1 MTCEFDLFNPPKEY
15 NYNLMNKNIEL
26 DNLQNP
32 YIQVV
37 WEDTPDNFTQERIKR
52 VRSYFEKKYKSKN
65 VNVVTKVKTLDS
77 EIQSVDISMNIL
89 DENFQK
95 DLISKFLNNNDFS
108 DVEEQ
113 IMEFNEVVENK
124 ISSEKSDI
132 TPFKKWYINK
142 IEFSNFLSFGD
153 NQVLDFKKVKGISAV
168 ESNPPNFGGK
178 TVLTVDLLL
187 FLFFN
192 TTTKTNKAE
201 EIFNRFRDKNK
212 VSVKGDITIDGEN
225 YIIVREVIRKPKRK
239 GDGFT
244 VSTKLDFFKKLSD
257 GSLLNF
263 TGEQRR
269 ETEEFIKKSI
279 GEMNDFLMTIL
290 TTASN
295 LEELIDSK
303 PTARGQVLSRFLGL
317 DSLKL
322 KEETAKEITSN
333 FSKRMTSNLY
343 NIEDLKSDIQTNKDK
358 IAIENEN
365 LESYDVKLKD
375 VLERIEKGQKYRDE
389 WIQKKHTG
397 IDNDLLRI
405 NPNDL
410 TLEIQGFEIKIKNI
424 KSDIKNLTIVEPSE
438 FYHEDRHDDI
448 KDLLSDSKVKLGT
461 LQSKKIDIEDELKSF
476 EGGIECQYCGIVLAQ
491 SEYNDK
497 RKLELNEIID
507 NIKESEL
514 LVKKYS
520 EQEKEFVDLKKQF
533 DEYEKN
539 KLVKEKYEIQ
549 LESFELKKK
558 GVEDNLKR
566 FKEQEIKVNEN
577 NKIDE
582 VLVKADL
589 RIDELNTEKDGVNSD
604 ITTSKNN
611 ILKYEEKIVELK
623 KYIETIKKEEE
634 QLRIY
639 KIYLELFG
647 KKGISKMIMRS
658 MTPVINS
665 ELQRL
670 LMDSA
675 EFKLEVRIS
684 DKDEVEFWMVDNN
697 TQIEKLMSS
706 GSGYERTIAS
716 LALRAVLSKVCSLP
730 KPNIVVFDEVFGKIS
745 NDNLEMVSEFFHKIK
760 SYFEKIFV
768 ITHNPMVSQWSDS
781 IVKIE
786 KTNNV
791 SKVVQ

>member
-1 MTCEFDLFNPPKEY
+1 MDLFNQPIEFDY
-15 NYNLMNKNIEL
+15 INMNHELKVDEIE
-26 DNLQNP
+26 NP

-52 VRSYFEKKYKSKN
+52 VRSYFEKKYGSKN
-65 VNVVTKVKTLDS
+65 VNVVTKVKS
-77 EIQSVDISMNIL
+77 SNEEIQSVDVSMNIL

-95 DLISKFLNNNDFS
+95 DLITKFLKVHELLD
-108 DVEEQ
+108 DEKE
-113 IMEFNEVVENK
+113 ILEFNDIVENK
-124 ISSEKSDI
+124 VSADKSDI

-153 NQVLDFKKVKGISAV
+153 NQVLDFNKVKGITAV

-225 YIIVREVIRKPKRK
+225 YIIVREVIRKPKRS
-239 GDGFT
+239 GEGFT
-244 VSTKLDFFKKLSD
+244 VSTKLDFFKKLVD
-257 GSLLNF
+257 GSLVNF

-269 ETEEFIKKSI
+269 ETEEFIKRSI

-290 TTASN
+290 TTSSN

-322 KEETAKEITSN
+322 KEEAAKEIVSN
-333 FSKRMTSNLY
+333 FNKRMTSNLY
-343 NIEDLKSDIQTNKDK
+343 NIEDLKSDIEINKEK
-358 IAIENEN
+358 ISEEKVNIKT
-365 LESYDVKLKD
+365 YDNQIKD
-375 VLERIEKGQKYRDE
+375 VNERIDKGQKYRDE

-397 IDNDLLRI
+397 IDKDLLRV

-410 TLEIQGFEIKIKNI
+410 DL
-424 KSDIKNLTIVEPSE
+424 DIKNYESKVTKTQKDIYELNITEPPKGYEEDKHDGVKELLLMSE
-438 FYHEDRHDDI
+438 ISFGTTESKI
-448 KDLLSDSKVKLGT
+448 KD
-461 LQSKKIDIEDELKSF
+461 IEGELKEF
-476 EGGIECQYCGIVLAQ
+476 EGGIKCQYCGITLAQ
-491 SEYNDK
+491 SEYSENK
-497 RKLELNEIID
+497 KLELIEL
-507 NIKESEL
+507 KEYLKKCVKE
-514 LVKKYS
+514 VKKYTK
-520 EQEKEFVDLKKQF
+520 EEKIFVDLKNQF
-533 DEYEKN
+533 DVYEKN
-539 KLVKEKYEIQ
+539 KLVKEKCEIQ
-549 LESFELKKK
+549 IESFELKKK
-558 GVEDNLKR
+558 GVEDILNR
-566 FKEQEIKVNEN
+566 FREQEVKVKEN

-582 VLVKADL
+582 VLLKADMRL
-589 RIDELNTEKDGVNSD
+589 DELTNEKEEVNSN
-604 ITTSKNN
+604 ITTSNNN
-611 ILKYEEKIVELK
+611 ITKYKDKIEELNGFITR
-623 KYIETIKKEEE
+623 IKEEE
-634 QLRIY
+634 EKLRVY

-647 KKGISKMIMRS
+647 KKGITKMIMRS

-684 DKDEVEFWMVDNN
+684 EKDEVEFWMVDNN

-745 NDNLEMVSEFFHKIK
+745 NDNLDMVSEFFHKIK

-786 KTNNV
+786 KNKNV

>member
-1 MTCEFDLFNPPKEY
+1 MSYLGDEKE
-15 NYNLMNKNIEL
+15 
-26 DNLQNP
+26 
-32 YIQVV
+32 
-37 WEDTPDNFTQERIKR
+37 
-52 VRSYFEKKYKSKN
+52 
-65 VNVVTKVKTLDS
+65 
-77 EIQSVDISMNIL
+77 IL
-89 DENFQK
+89 
-95 DLISKFLNNNDFS
+95 
-108 DVEEQ
+108 
-113 IMEFNEVVENK
+113 EFNDIVENK
-124 ISSEKSDI
+124 VSADKSDI
-132 TPFKKWYINK
+132 TPFKKWYINR

-153 NQVLDFKKVKGISAV
+153 NQVIDFNKVNGITAV

-225 YIIVREVIRKPKRK
+225 YIIVREVIRKPKRN

-244 VSTKLDFFKKLSD
+244 VSTKLDFFKKLVD
-257 GSLLNF
+257 GSLVNF

-269 ETEEFIKKSI
+269 ETEEFIKRSI

-290 TTASN
+290 TTSSN

-322 KEETAKEITSN
+322 KEEAAKEIVSN
-333 FSKRMTSNLY
+333 FNKRMTSNLY
-343 NIEDLKSDIQTNKDK
+343 NIEDLKSDIEINKEK
-358 IAIENEN
+358 ISEEKVNIKIYNN
-365 LESYDVKLKD
+365 QIKD
-375 VLERIEKGQKYRDE
+375 VNERIDKGQKYRDE

-397 IDNDLLRI
+397 IDKDLLRV

-410 TLEIQGFEIKIKNI
+410 DL
-424 KSDIKNLTIVEPSE
+424 DIKNYESKITNTQKDIDELDITEPPKGYEEDKHDGVKELLLMSE
-438 FYHEDRHDDI
+438 ISFGTTESKI
-448 KDLLSDSKVKLGT
+448 KD
-461 LQSKKIDIEDELKSF
+461 IEGELKEF
-476 EGGIECQYCGIVLAQ
+476 EGGIKCQYCGITLAQ
-491 SEYNDK
+491 SEYSENK
-497 RKLELNEIID
+497 KLELIEL
-507 NIKESEL
+507 KEYLKKCVKE
-514 LVKKYS
+514 VKKHTK
-520 EQEKEFVDLKKQF
+520 EEKIFVDLKNQF
-533 DEYEKN
+533 DVYEKN
-539 KLVKEKYEIQ
+539 KLVKEKCEIQ
-549 LESFELKKK
+549 IESFELKKK
-558 GVEDNLKR
+558 GVEDILNR
-566 FKEQEIKVNEN
+566 FREQEVKVKDN

-582 VLVKADL
+582 VLLKADMRL
-589 RIDELNTEKDGVNSD
+589 DELTNEKEEVNSN
-604 ITTSKNN
+604 ITTSNNN
-611 ILKYEEKIVELK
+611 INKYKDKIEELNGFITR
-623 KYIETIKKEEE
+623 IKEEE
-634 QLRIY
+634 EKLRVY

-647 KKGISKMIMRS
+647 KKGITKMIMRS

-684 DKDEVEFWMVDNN
+684 EKDEVEFWMVDNN

-745 NDNLEMVSEFFHKIK
+745 NDNLDMVSEFFHKIK

-786 KTNNV
+786 KTKNV

>member
-1 MTCEFDLFNPPKEY
+1 MDLFNQPIEF
-15 NYNLMNKNIEL
+15 NYDYMNHDLKVETFE
-26 DNLQNP
+26 NP

-52 VRSYFEKKYKSKN
+52 VRAYFEKKYGSKN
-65 VNVVTKVKTLDS
+65 VNVVTKVKSTED
-77 EIQSVDISMNIL
+77 EVQSVDVSMNIL

-95 DLISKFLNNNDFS
+95 DLITKYLKVHELS
-108 DVEEQ
+108 DDEKE
-113 IMEFNEVVENK
+113 ILDFNEVVENK
-124 ISSEKSDI
+124 VSADKSDI

-153 NQVLDFKKVKGISAV
+153 NQVLDFDKVKGITAV

-225 YIIVREVIRKPKRK
+225 YIIVREVIRKPKRS

-244 VSTKLDFFKKLSD
+244 VSTKLDFFKKLVD
-257 GSLLNF
+257 GSLVNF

-269 ETEEFIKKSI
+269 ETEEFIKRSI

-322 KEETAKEITSN
+322 KEEAAKEIVSN

-343 NIEDLKSDIQTNKDK
+343 NVEDLKSDIETNKEK
-358 IAIENEN
+358 ISEEENN
-365 LESYDVKLKD
+365 IKTYNNQIKD
-375 VLERIEKGQKYRDE
+375 VNDRIEKGQRYRDE
-389 WIQKKHTG
+389 WLQKKHTG
-397 IDNDLLRI
+397 IDKDLLRV

-410 TLEIQGFEIKIKNI
+410 DLEIKNYESKITNTQK
-424 KSDIKNLTIVEPSE
+424 DIDNLKIVEPSK
-438 FYHEDRHDDI
+438 FYEEDKHDGV
-448 KDLLSDSKVKLGT
+448 KELLSESKVNFGT
-461 LQSKKIDIEDELKSF
+461 TESKINDIEEELKEF
-476 EGGIECQYCGIVLAQ
+476 EGGIKCQYCGITLAQ
-491 SEYNDK
+491 SEYSEK
-497 RKLELNEIID
+497 KKKELITL
-507 NIKESEL
+507 KENLKTYTKE
-514 LVKKYS
+514 VKKYT
-520 EQEKEFVDLKKQF
+520 KEEETFVDLKNQF

-549 LESFELKKK
+549 VESFELKKK
-558 GVEDNLKR
+558 GVEETLKR
-566 FKEQEIKVNEN
+566 FKEQEVKVKEN

-582 VLVKADL
+582 VLLKADMRL
-589 RIDELNTEKDGVNSD
+589 DELTNEKESVNSN

-611 ILKYEEKIVELK
+611 IDKYKDKIEELNGF
-623 KYIETIKKEEE
+623 IERIKEEE
-634 QLRIY
+634 EKLRIY
-639 KIYLELFG
+639 KIYLDLFG

-684 DKDEVEFWMVDNN
+684 EKDEVEFWMVDNN

-781 IVKIE
+781 IVKIQ
-786 KTNNV
+786 KNNNV

>member
-1 MTCEFDLFNPPKEY
+1 MDLFNQPIEFDY
-15 NYNLMNKNIEL
+15 INMNHELKVDEIE
-26 DNLQNP
+26 NP

-52 VRSYFEKKYKSKN
+52 VRSYFEKKYGSKN
-65 VNVVTKVKTLDS
+65 VNVVTKVKS
-77 EIQSVDISMNIL
+77 SNEEIQSVDVSMNIL

-95 DLISKFLNNNDFS
+95 DLITKFLKVHELLD
-108 DVEEQ
+108 DEKE
-113 IMEFNEVVENK
+113 ILEFNDIVENK
-124 ISSEKSDI
+124 VSADKSDI

-153 NQVLDFKKVKGISAV
+153 NQVLDFNKVKGITAV

-225 YIIVREVIRKPKRK
+225 YIIVREVIRKPKRS
-239 GDGFT
+239 GEGFT
-244 VSTKLDFFKKLSD
+244 VSTKLDFFKKLVD
-257 GSLLNF
+257 GSLVNF

-269 ETEEFIKKSI
+269 ETEEFIKRSI

-290 TTASN
+290 TTSSN

-322 KEETAKEITSN
+322 KEEAAKEIVSN
-333 FSKRMTSNLY
+333 FNKRMTSNLY
-343 NIEDLKSDIQTNKDK
+343 NIEDLKSDIEINKEK
-358 IAIENEN
+358 ISEEKVNIKT
-365 LESYDVKLKD
+365 YDNQIKD
-375 VLERIEKGQKYRDE
+375 VNERIDKGQKYRDE

-397 IDNDLLRI
+397 IDKDLLRV

-410 TLEIQGFEIKIKNI
+410 DL
-424 KSDIKNLTIVEPSE
+424 DIKNYESKITNTQKDIDELDITEPPKGYEEDKHDGVKELLLMSE
-438 FYHEDRHDDI
+438 ISFGTTESKI
-448 KDLLSDSKVKLGT
+448 KD
-461 LQSKKIDIEDELKSF
+461 IEGELKEF
-476 EGGIECQYCGIVLAQ
+476 EGGIKCQYCGITLAQ
-491 SEYNDK
+491 SEYSENK
-497 RKLELNEIID
+497 KLELIEL
-507 NIKESEL
+507 KEYLKKCVKE
-514 LVKKYS
+514 VKKYTK
-520 EQEKEFVDLKKQF
+520 EEKIFVDLKNQF
-533 DEYEKN
+533 DVYEKN
-539 KLVKEKYEIQ
+539 KLVKEKCEIQ
-549 LESFELKKK
+549 IESFELKKK
-558 GVEDNLKR
+558 GVEDILNR
-566 FKEQEIKVNEN
+566 FREQEVKVKEN

-582 VLVKADL
+582 VLLKADMRL
-589 RIDELNTEKDGVNSD
+589 DELTNEKEEVNSN
-604 ITTSKNN
+604 ITTSNNN
-611 ILKYEEKIVELK
+611 ITKYKDKIEELNGFITR
-623 KYIETIKKEEE
+623 IKEEE
-634 QLRIY
+634 EKLRVY

-647 KKGISKMIMRS
+647 KKGITKMIMRS

-684 DKDEVEFWMVDNN
+684 EKDEVEFWMVDNN

-730 KPNIVVFDEVFGKIS
+730 KPNIVVFDEVYGKIS
-745 NDNLEMVSEFFHKIK
+745 NDNLDMVSEFFHKIK

-786 KTNNV
+786 KTKNV

>member
-1 MTCEFDLFNPPKEY
+1 M
-15 NYNLMNKNIEL
+15 
-26 DNLQNP
+26 
-32 YIQVV
+32 
-37 WEDTPDNFTQERIKR
+37 
-52 VRSYFEKKYKSKN
+52 
-65 VNVVTKVKTLDS
+65 
-77 EIQSVDISMNIL
+77 
-89 DENFQK
+89 
-95 DLISKFLNNNDFS
+95 
-108 DVEEQ
+108 
-113 IMEFNEVVENK
+113 
-124 ISSEKSDI
+124 
-132 TPFKKWYINK
+132 
-142 IEFSNFLSFGD
+142 
-153 NQVLDFKKVKGISAV
+153 
-168 ESNPPNFGGK
+168 
-178 TVLTVDLLL
+178 
-187 FLFFN
+187 
-192 TTTKTNKAE
+192 
-201 EIFNRFRDKNK
+201 
-212 VSVKGDITIDGEN
+212 
-225 YIIVREVIRKPKRK
+225 
-239 GDGFT
+239 
-244 VSTKLDFFKKLSD
+244 
-257 GSLLNF
+257 NF

-290 TTASN
+290 TTSSN

-322 KEETAKEITSN
+322 KEEAAKEIVSN

-343 NIEDLKSDIQTNKDK
+343 NVQDLKSDIETNKEK
-358 IAIENEN
+358 ISEEENN
-365 LESYDVKLKD
+365 ITSYNEQIKD
-375 VLERIEKGQKYRDE
+375 VNERIDKGQKYRDE
-389 WIQKKHTG
+389 WLQKKHTG
-397 IDNDLLRI
+397 IDNDLLRT
-405 NPNDL
+405 NPD
-410 TLEIQGFEIKIKNI
+410 TLEAEINSYKLKIYNT
-424 KSDIKNLTIVEPSE
+424 KSDIDELKIIEPSE
-438 FYHEDRHDDI
+438 FYKEDEHDKV
-448 KDLLSDSKVKLGT
+448 KDLLSESKISLGTTESKVE
-461 LQSKKIDIEDELKSF
+461 DIETELKEF
-476 EGGIECQYCGIVLAQ
+476 EGGIKCQYCGITLAQ
-491 SEYNDK
+491 SEYSEK
-497 RKLELNEIID
+497 KKKELIGL
-507 NIKESEL
+507 KESIKSLTKE
-514 LVKKYS
+514 VKKYT
-520 EQEKEFVDLKKQF
+520 KEEESFVDLKNQF

-549 LESFELKKK
+549 LESFEIKK
-558 GVEDNLKR
+558 GQVEDNLSR
-566 FKEQEIKVNEN
+566 FREQEVKVKEN

-582 VLVKADL
+582 MLVKADIRL
-589 RIDELNTEKDGVNSD
+589 DELNIEKDTINSN
-604 ITTSKNN
+604 ITTSNNN
-611 ILKYEEKIVELK
+611 IDKYKEKIVELK
-623 KYIETIKKEEE
+623 EYIERIKREEE

-639 KIYLELFG
+639 KIYLDLFG

-781 IVKIE
+781 IVKIQ

>member
-1 MTCEFDLFNPPKEY
+1 MDLFNQPIEFNYEY
-15 NYNLMNKNIEL
+15 MNHDLKVETFE
-26 DNLQNP
+26 NP

-52 VRSYFEKKYKSKN
+52 VRAYFEKKYGSKN
-65 VNVVTKVKTLDS
+65 VNVVTKVKSTED
-77 EIQSVDISMNIL
+77 EIQSVDVSMNIL

-95 DLISKFLNNNDFS
+95 DLITKYLKVHELS
-108 DVEEQ
+108 DDEKD
-113 IMEFNEVVENK
+113 ILEFNDIVENK
-124 ISSEKSDI
+124 VSTEKSDI

-153 NQVLDFKKVKGISAV
+153 NQVLDFNKVKGITAV

-225 YIIVREVIRKPKRK
+225 YIIVREVIRKPKRS
-239 GDGFT
+239 GEGFT
-244 VSTKLDFFKKLSD
+244 VSTKLDFFKKLAD
-257 GSLLNF
+257 GSLVNF

-269 ETEEFIKKSI
+269 ETEEFIKRSI

-322 KEETAKEITSN
+322 KEEAAKEIVSN

-343 NIEDLKSDIQTNKDK
+343 NIEDLKSDIETNKEK
-358 IAIENEN
+358 ISDEENN
-365 LESYDVKLKD
+365 IKTYNDQIKD
-375 VLERIEKGQKYRDE
+375 VNDRIGKGQRYRDE
-389 WIQKKHTG
+389 WLQKKHTG
-397 IDNDLLRI
+397 IDKDLLRV

-410 TLEIQGFEIKIKNI
+410 DLEIKNYESKIVNI
-424 KSDIKNLTIVEPSE
+424 QKDIDNLNIVEPPK
-438 FYHEDRHDDI
+438 FYEEDKHDGV
-448 KDLLSDSKVKLGT
+448 KELLSESKVNFGT
-461 LQSKKIDIEDELKSF
+461 TESKINDIEEELKEF
-476 EGGIECQYCGIVLAQ
+476 EGGIKCQYCGITLAQ
-491 SEYNDK
+491 SEYSEK
-497 RKLELNEIID
+497 KKKELITL
-507 NIKESEL
+507 KENLKTYTKE
-514 LVKKYS
+514 VKKFT
-520 EQEKEFVDLKKQF
+520 KEEETFVDLKNQF

-549 LESFELKKK
+549 IESFELKKK
-558 GVEDNLKR
+558 GVEETLKR
-566 FKEQEIKVNEN
+566 FKEQEFKVKEN

-582 VLVKADL
+582 VLLKADMRL
-589 RIDELNTEKDGVNSD
+589 DELTNEKESVNSK

-611 ILKYEEKIVELK
+611 IDKYKDKIEELNNFIDR
-623 KYIETIKKEEE
+623 IKEEE
-634 QLRIY
+634 EKLRIY
-639 KIYLELFG
+639 KIYLDLFG

-684 DKDEVEFWMVDNN
+684 EKDEVEFWMIDNN

-730 KPNIVVFDEVFGKIS
+730 KPNVVVFDEVFGKIS

-781 IVKIE
+781 IVKIQ
-786 KTNNV
+786 KNNNV
-791 SKVVQ
+791 SKVIQ

>member
-1 MTCEFDLFNPPKEY
+1 MDLFNQPKEFDY
-15 NYNLMNKNIEL
+15 ETMSHNLKLEEME
-26 DNLQNP
+26 NP

-52 VRSYFEKKYKSKN
+52 VRSYFEKKYGSKN
-65 VNVVTKVKTLDS
+65 VNVVTKVKATDN
-77 EIQSVDISMNIL
+77 EIQSVDVSMNIL
-89 DENFQK
+89 DENYQK
-95 DLISKFLNNNDFS
+95 ELISKYLELNELSDDEKEILKFND
-108 DVEEQ
+108 
-113 IMEFNEVVENK
+113 VVENK
-124 ISSEKSDI
+124 VSEEKSDV

-153 NQVLDFKKVKGISAV
+153 NQVLDFNKVKGIAAV

-192 TTTKTNKAE
+192 TTTKTSKAE

-212 VSVKGDITIDGEN
+212 VSVKGDITIDGED
-225 YIIVREVIRKPKRK
+225 YIIVREVIRKPKRS

-244 VSTKLDFFKKLSD
+244 VSTKLDFFKKLAD
-257 GSLLNF
+257 GTLMNF

-279 GEMNDFLMTIL
+279 GEMNDFLTTIL

-317 DSLKL
+317 DSLKI
-322 KEETAKEITSN
+322 KEDAAKEITSN

-343 NIEDLKSDIQTNKDK
+343 NVEDLKSDITTN
-358 IAIENEN
+358 NEN
-365 LESYDVKLKD
+365 ITTEKNNITNYETQLKD
-375 VLERIEKGQKYRDE
+375 VNERIEKGQKYRDE

-397 IDNDLLRI
+397 IDNDLLRT
-405 NPNDL
+405 NPE
-410 TLEIQGFEIKIKNI
+410 TLESEINSFKLKIHNTKTEI
-424 KSDIKNLTIVEPSE
+424 EELNLVEPTE
-438 FYHEDRHDDI
+438 YYKEDKHDNI
-448 KDLLSDSKVKLGT
+448 RELLSESKINVGT
-461 LQSKKIDIEDELKSF
+461 TELLIQDIESELKEF
-476 EGGIECQYCGIVLAQ
+476 DGGIKCQYCGITLAK
-491 SEYNDK
+491 SEYSEK
-497 RKLELNEIID
+497 KKVELEQLKKDLKVYN
-507 NIKESEL
+507 KE
-514 LVKKYS
+514 VKTYS
-520 EQEKEFVDLKKQF
+520 KKEEVFVDLKNQF

-539 KLVKEKYEIQ
+539 KLVKEKCEIQ
-549 LESFELKKK
+549 IETFELKK
-558 GVEDNLKR
+558 GSIEDTLKR
-566 FKEQEIKVNEN
+566 YREQEVKVTEN

-582 VLVKADL
+582 VLVKADMRL
-589 RIDELNTEKDGVNSD
+589 DELNREKDSVNSY
-604 ITTSKNN
+604 ITTSENN
-611 ILKYEEKIVELK
+611 IVKYQEKIEELK
-623 KYIETIKKEEE
+623 DYIQRIKEEEE

-684 DKDEVEFWMVDNN
+684 EKDEVEFWMIDNN

-706 GSGYERTIAS
+706 GSGYEKTIAS

-730 KPNIVVFDEVFGKIS
+730 KPNVVVFDEVFGKIS

-786 KTNNV
+786 KTKNV

>member
-1 MTCEFDLFNPPKEY
+1 MDLFNQPIEF
-15 NYNLMNKNIEL
+15 NYDYMNHDLKVDTFE
-26 DNLQNP
+26 NP

-52 VRSYFEKKYKSKN
+52 VRAYFEKKYNSKN
-65 VNVVTKVKTLDS
+65 VNVVTKVKVSDD
-77 EIQSVDISMNIL
+77 EVQSVDVSMNIL

-95 DLISKFLNNNDFS
+95 DLITKYLKIHELS
-108 DVEEQ
+108 DDEKD
-113 IMEFNEVVENK
+113 ILEFNEVVENK
-124 ISSEKSDI
+124 VSADKSDI

-153 NQVLDFKKVKGISAV
+153 NQVLDFNKVKGITAV

-192 TTTKTNKAE
+192 TTTKTSKAE

-225 YIIVREVIRKPKRK
+225 YIIVREVIRKPKRS

-244 VSTKLDFFKKLSD
+244 VSTKLDFFKKLAD
-257 GSLLNF
+257 GSLVNF

-269 ETEEFIKKSI
+269 ETEEFIKRSI

-322 KEETAKEITSN
+322 KEEAAKEIVSN

-343 NIEDLKSDIQTNKDK
+343 NIEDLKSDIETNKEK
-358 IAIENEN
+358 ISEEENN
-365 LESYDVKLKD
+365 IKTYNNQIKD
-375 VLERIEKGQKYRDE
+375 VNDRIEKGQNYRDE
-389 WIQKKHTG
+389 WLQKKHTG
-397 IDNDLLRI
+397 IDKDLLRV

-410 TLEIQGFEIKIKNI
+410 DLEIKNYESKIANTQKDIDNLNI
-424 KSDIKNLTIVEPSE
+424 TEPSK
-438 FYHEDRHDDI
+438 FYEEDKHDGI
-448 KDLLSDSKVKLGT
+448 KELLSESKINFGT
-461 LQSKKIDIEDELKSF
+461 TESKINDIEEELKEF
-476 EGGIECQYCGIVLAQ
+476 DGGIKCQYCGITLAQ
-491 SEYNDK
+491 SEYSEKKKKELVTLKENLKTYDK
-497 RKLELNEIID
+497 E
-507 NIKESEL
+507 
-514 LVKKYS
+514 VKKYI
-520 EQEKEFVDLKKQF
+520 KEESKFVDLKNQF

-549 LESFELKKK
+549 VESFELKKK
-558 GVEDNLKR
+558 GVEETLKR
-566 FKEQEIKVNEN
+566 FKEQEAKVKEN

-582 VLVKADL
+582 VLLKADMRL
-589 RIDELNTEKDGVNSD
+589 DELTGEKEKVNSG

-611 ILKYEEKIVELK
+611 IDKYKDKIEELNGF
-623 KYIETIKKEEE
+623 IERIKEEE
-634 QLRIY
+634 EKLRIY
-639 KIYLELFG
+639 KIYLDLFG

-684 DKDEVEFWMVDNN
+684 EKDEVEFWMVDNN

-781 IVKIE
+781 IVKIQ
-786 KTNNV
+786 KNNNV
-791 SKVVQ
+791 SKVIQ

>member
-1 MTCEFDLFNPPKEY
+1 MDLFNQPVEF
-15 NYNLMNKNIEL
+15 NYDYMNHNLKVETFE
-26 DNLQNP
+26 NP

-52 VRSYFEKKYKSKN
+52 VRAYFEKKYNSKN
-65 VNVVTKVKTLDS
+65 VNVVTKVKVSND
-77 EIQSVDISMNIL
+77 EVQSVDVSTNIL

-95 DLISKFLNNNDFS
+95 DLITKYLKVHELS
-108 DVEEQ
+108 DDEKD
-113 IMEFNEVVENK
+113 ILEFNEVVENK
-124 ISSEKSDI
+124 VSADKSDI

-153 NQVLDFKKVKGISAV
+153 NQVLDFNKVKGITAV

-225 YIIVREVIRKPKRK
+225 YIIVREVIRKAKRS
-239 GDGFT
+239 GDEFT

-257 GSLLNF
+257 GSLVNF

-269 ETEEFIKKSI
+269 ETEEFIKRSI

-317 DSLKL
+317 DSLKM
-322 KEETAKEITSN
+322 KEEAAKEIVSN

-343 NIEDLKSDIQTNKDK
+343 NIEDLKSDIEINKEK
-358 IAIENEN
+358 ISEEENN
-365 LESYDVKLKD
+365 IKTYNDQIKD
-375 VLERIEKGQKYRDE
+375 VNDRIEKGQNYRDE
-389 WIQKKHTG
+389 WLQKKHTG
-397 IDNDLLRI
+397 IDKDLLRV

-410 TLEIQGFEIKIKNI
+410 DLEIKNYESKIVNTQK
-424 KSDIKNLTIVEPSE
+424 DIYNLNIVEPSK
-438 FYHEDRHDDI
+438 FYEEDKHDVV
-448 KDLLSDSKVKLGT
+448 KELLSESKVNFGT
-461 LQSKKIDIEDELKSF
+461 TESKINDIEEELKEF
-476 EGGIECQYCGIVLAQ
+476 DGGIKCQYCGITLAQ
-491 SEYNDK
+491 SEYSEK
-497 RKLELNEIID
+497 KKKELITL
-507 NIKESEL
+507 KENLKTYTKE
-514 LVKKYS
+514 VKKYT
-520 EQEKEFVDLKKQF
+520 KEEETFVDLKNQF

-549 LESFELKKK
+549 IESFELKKK
-558 GVEDNLKR
+558 GVEETLNR
-566 FKEQEIKVNEN
+566 FKEQEVKVKEN

-582 VLVKADL
+582 VLLKADMRL
-589 RIDELNTEKDGVNSD
+589 DELTNEKESINSN

-611 ILKYEEKIVELK
+611 IDKYKDKIEELNNFIDR
-623 KYIETIKKEEE
+623 IKEEE
-634 QLRIY
+634 EKLRIY
-639 KIYLELFG
+639 KIYLDLFG

-684 DKDEVEFWMVDNN
+684 EKDEVEFWMVDNN

-781 IVKIE
+781 IVKIQ
-786 KTNNV
+786 KNNNV
-791 SKVVQ
+791 SKVIQ